1 MSNRYDKQTTT
12 FNQNGRLFQVEYAIE
27 ATKNAGPAIGVLGK
41 DCVVLVGEK
50 KTQGKLLDQSKQA
63 EKIFEIDDHVCC
75 AVAGV
80 TSDANVLINRLRL
93 TAQQY
98 KYRYGE
104 PMPLEQLVVS
114 LCDLKQGYTQMGGL
128 RPFGVAF
135 LFAGYDKHYGFQ
147 LYQSDPAGKYDGWRA
162 HSIGS
167 WDNPM
172 TNSTLKQDWSEN
184 LTLDELKQ
192 LVGKVMIKNGDTT
205 MPDPEKYEMAVVS
218 KNAAGEVRYRRI
230 PHDVVGEILSTS
242 RAREDAEA
250 AKTSATGS

>member
-1 MSNRYDKQTTT
+1 MANRYDKQTTT

-27 ATKNAGPAIGVLGK
+27 ATKNAGPALGVLGK

-50 KTQGKLLDQSKQA
+50 KTQGKLLDQTKQA
-63 EKIFEIDDHVCC
+63 EKIFEVDDHVCC

-98 KYRYGE
+98 QYRYGE
-104 PMPLEQLVVS
+104 QMPLEQLVVS
-114 LCDLKQGYTQMGGL
+114 LCDVKQGYTQHGGL
-128 RPFGVAF
+128 RPFGVSF

-184 LTLDELKQ
+184 LSLEEVKA

-205 MPDPEKYEMAVVS
+205 TPDPEKYEMAVVS
-218 KNAAGEVRYRRI
+218 RGSDGKVRYRRLASS
-230 PHDVVGEILSTS
+230 VVEKILADA
-242 RAREDAEA
+242 RAKEDSEA
-250 AKTSATGS
+250 PKS

>member
-27 ATKNAGPAIGVLGK
+27 ATKNAGPALGVLGQG
-41 DCVVLVGEK
+41 CVVLVGEK
-50 KTQGKLLDQSKQA
+50 KTQGKLLDQAKQA

-98 KYRYGE
+98 QYRYGE
-104 PMPLEQLVVS
+104 PMPLEQLVVN
-114 LCDLKQGYTQMGGL
+114 LCDVKQGYTQHGGL
-128 RPFGVAF
+128 RPFGVSF

-172 TNSTLKQDWSEN
+172 TNSTLKQDWSDN
-184 LTLDELKQ
+184 LSLDQVKE

-205 MPDPEKYEMAVVS
+205 TPDPEKYEMAVVS
-218 KNAAGEVRYRRI
+218 KGNDGKISYQRVPATQVAK
-230 PHDVVGEILSTS
+230 ILAD
-242 RAREDAEA
+242 ARVKEDAEA
-250 AKTSATGS
+250 PKS